1 MNDWDCITDKQCE
14 AGGLL
19 LGQVRMCDLA
29 VFAGAV
35 ASFEHEFKRGGL
47 LYDFYRK
54 DESLHE
60 AVFER
65 YRDAMGLMVVA
76 CCREQVAEALDM
88 LAAADAVL
96 KLNQPF
102 FMRERHA
109 DDGKTNWFDGVQAL
123 LVCGHDLAAVQHYT
137 FGAFVGF
144 AQAVGRYQQTQFKLM
159 AAAVRQGRFASD
171 KEFKKM
177 MEE

>member
-1 MNDWDCITDKQCE
+1 MNDWDCIADKQCE

-19 LGQVRMCDLA
+19 LGQVRMCDLV
-29 VFAGAV
+29 VFTGAV

-47 LYDFYRK
+47 LYDFYHK

-60 AVFER
+60 AVFGR

-76 CCREQVAEALDM
+76 CCREQVAEEVDM
-88 LAAADAVL
+88 LVAADAVL

-102 FMRERHA
+102 LMRERYA
-109 DDGKTNWFDGVQAL
+109 GEGKVNWFDGVQAL
-123 LVCGHDLAAVQHYT
+123 LVCGHGLADVQQYT

-144 AQAVGRYQQTQFKLM
+144 VGAVARYQQTQFRLM

>member
-19 LGQVRMCDLA
+19 LGQVRMCDLS
-29 VFAGAV
+29 VFVGAV

-123 LVCGHDLAAVQHYT
+123 
-137 FGAFVGF
+137 FV
-144 AQAVGRYQQTQFKLM
+144 
-159 AAAVRQGRFASD
+159 
-171 KEFKKM
+171 
-177 MEE
+177 